1 MRYTQREFIQLLETK
16 LKSEVCPIRIAQLEM
31 KIFKLKMESAAMV

>member
-1 MRYTQREFIQLLETK
+1 MRYTKKEFLQLLETK

-31 KIFKLKMESAAMV
+31 KIFKLKVESAVMV

>member
-1 MRYTQREFIQLLETK
+1 MRYTKKEFLQVLETK

-31 KIFKLKMESAAMV
+31 KVFKIKMEMSGLV

>member
-1 MRYTQREFIQLLETK
+1 MRYTKKEFLQVLETK

-31 KIFKLKMESAAMV
+31 KVFKLKMEMAAMV